1 MCQASLSEE
10 MVTTDKGCSSALNGF
25 AWVRKLL
32 KEELSQA
39 KHPTPHLKKKTVGL
53 NSKVSEIHKAV
64 TAWGNFCLC
73 FDFCLRTQKV
83 L

>member
-25 AWVRKLL
+25 AWTKAFKGGALPGQT
-32 KEELSQA
+32 SYPPPQ
-39 KHPTPHLKKKTVGL
+39 KKKTVGL

-64 TAWGNFCLC
+64 TAWGNFVCALIS
-73 FDFCLRTQKV
+73 V
-83 L
+83 